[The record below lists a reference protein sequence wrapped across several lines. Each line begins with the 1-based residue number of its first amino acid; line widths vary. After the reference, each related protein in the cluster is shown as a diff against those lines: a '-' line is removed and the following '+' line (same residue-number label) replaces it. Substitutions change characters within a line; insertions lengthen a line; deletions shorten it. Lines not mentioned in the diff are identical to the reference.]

1 MYNVNQQAPSPSI
14 PFSPLVTSFVTSFP
28 PQETTPPPGCRTETD
43 SMGPMYVEHTRYYG
57 AQTVRG
63 KGTHRHDPHFAT
75 THKTLFKKKK
85 KFGFEIN
92 VILSLIQLYNPFAPI
107 KTRVHDGRMRT
118 GKYHIPYRSSNQC
131 FGCTVATFVSQ
142 PFPFF
147 FFGKSLRVL
156 PFLIFLPLPALSIT
170 SNRRGR

>member
-1 MYNVNQQAPSPSI
+1 M
-14 PFSPLVTSFVTSFP
+14 
-28 PQETTPPPGCRTETD
+28 
-43 SMGPMYVEHTRYYG
+43 
-57 AQTVRG
+57 
-63 KGTHRHDPHFAT
+63 
-75 THKTLFKKKK
+75 
-85 KFGFEIN
+85 FGFEIN

-156 PFLIFLPLPALSIT
+156 FSSSYPCPPYQSRPIGEVVNEL
-170 SNRRGR
+170 